1 MLKQFIKS
9 ELNKILKTDYYGTDE
24 QIKNEQFILNETQK
38 LPFDGFGFEMK
49 DRESIEEYYKR
60 IYNGIQ

>member
-1 MLKQFIKS
+1 MNKEFIQS
-9 ELNKILKTDYYGTDE
+9 ELKKLKNENYLGSSN

-49 DRESIEEYYKR
+49 DRESIEEYYLR
-60 IYNGIQ
+60 IYDAI

>member
-24 QIKNEQFILNETQK
+24 QIVNEKIILNKTNIK
-38 LPFDGFGFEMK
+38 MK
-49 DRESIEEYYKR
+49 NRESIEEYYLR
-60 IYNGIQ
+60 IYYGI

>member
-60 IYNGIQ
+60 IYDGI